1 VPLYA
6 GGVPESGGC
15 TYTFDTKLLS
25 VMTCNAS
32 VIFANNSSGHESL
45 SLPAPLQIAMFRC
58 SVGYLH

>member
-1 VPLYA
+1 MPFCA

-15 TYTFDTKLLS
+15 TYTFGTKLLS

-45 SLPAPLQIAMFRC
+45 SLPAPLQIAMF
-58 SVGYLH
+58 